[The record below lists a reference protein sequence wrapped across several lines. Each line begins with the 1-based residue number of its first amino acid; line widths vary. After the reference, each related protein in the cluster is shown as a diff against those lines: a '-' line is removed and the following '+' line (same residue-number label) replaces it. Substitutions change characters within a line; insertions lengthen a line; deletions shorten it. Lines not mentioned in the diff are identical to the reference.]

1 MMMMMC
7 MLAFLSLR
15 TESLHLCRPQHHFH
29 KSYRSSMM
37 MISSP
42 SISMLPVTTTVLDHH
57 TNLWIASSTISNNLN
72 NAFGLLP
79 LCLTPTSK
87 TTTINDPTAGMTPE
101 QITDYMSNVGGGM
114 CGYPEVIRTSIG
126 LGLNITLIVFGVF
139 VAAYGEYQC
148 YAVCVFVTMY
158 LTVASVATISSWN
171 TYKWTYSCSRWS

>member
-1 MMMMMC
+1 VEAMMMMMKMKMMC
-7 MLAFLSLR
+7 MFAFLSLR
-15 TESLHLCRPQHHFH
+15 TESLHLSRPQHHFH

-37 MISSP
+37 MILSP
-42 SISMLPVTTTVLDHH
+42 SISILPVATTVLDHH
-57 TNLWIASSTISNNLN
+57 TNLWIASSTISINLN

-139 VAAYGEYQC
+139 VAAYGEHQC
-148 YAVCVFVTMY
+148 YTVCVCVCVCVFMTMR
-158 LTVASVATISSWN
+158 
-171 TYKWTYSCSRWS
+171 CSP